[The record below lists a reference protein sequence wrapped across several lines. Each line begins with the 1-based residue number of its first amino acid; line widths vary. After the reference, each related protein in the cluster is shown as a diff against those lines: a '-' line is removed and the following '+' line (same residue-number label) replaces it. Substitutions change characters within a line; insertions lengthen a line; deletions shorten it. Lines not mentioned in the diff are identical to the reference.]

1 MKNYVAIEFIA
12 LNRKIVPQ
20 ATNDIRTLF
29 DSIHCILPSL
39 YCGTETDS
47 LILVWRYTK
56 HKNHQAWDV
65 CHHIPHMLFQE
76 QHSAFVN
83 FCDKYQT
90 VPVVFSSEECCRM
103 LRFGNPQAFTY
114 SGDIPWASS
123 GCAVL
128 SECDFDSE
136 AFTASVESLLAKNI
150 EMIRS
155 FQEREIGKLDFSMLY
170 LLCKKVEAMA
180 ITTDRYEQVQP
191 YLNVLYE
198 LLRR

>member
-1 MKNYVAIEFIA
+1 M
-12 LNRKIVPQ
+12 
-20 ATNDIRTLF
+20 
-29 DSIHCILPSL
+29 
-39 YCGTETDS
+39 
-47 LILVWRYTK
+47 
-56 HKNHQAWDV
+56 
-65 CHHIPHMLFQE
+65 
-76 QHSAFVN
+76 
-83 FCDKYQT
+83 
-90 VPVVFSSEECCRM
+90 
-103 LRFGNPQAFTY
+103 
-114 SGDIPWASS
+114 
-123 GCAVL
+123 L